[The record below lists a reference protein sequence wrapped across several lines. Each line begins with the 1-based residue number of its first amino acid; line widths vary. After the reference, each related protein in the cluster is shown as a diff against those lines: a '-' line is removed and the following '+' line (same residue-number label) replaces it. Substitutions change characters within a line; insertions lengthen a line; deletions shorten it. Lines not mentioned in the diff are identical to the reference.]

1 MALPTHPGRFD
12 PSTGEGEER
21 SGERRQ
27 WEETE
32 VLSWVQGPCLVTSI
46 ESSAH
51 GRRSAAVPQ
60 LQPIGLT

>member
-51 GRRSAAVPQ
+51 GRR
-60 LQPIGLT
+60 